1 MLLRKAVIL
10 IKNAVCCL
18 SKETLFL
25 GEMMTTAF
33 NIDQLSRIE
42 KLQLLEQLWQD
53 LSNDPDPSIP
63 QWHVDVLVQ
72 TEELVET
79 NQSHFVDW
87 YDAKKQLQKK

>member
-1 MLLRKAVIL
+1 
-10 IKNAVCCL
+10 
-18 SKETLFL
+18 
-25 GEMMTTAF
+25 MMTTAF